1 MLTNAI
7 MVLLL
12 GVFAAIVAFLV
23 NKRNS
28 DSPSVP
34 RNSLPIQIDRSDFEN
49 PKTEWILIL
58 FSSDSCDSCQ
68 GVRNLIKG
76 LTLDSLHIQ
85 EVEFPQEIATHQRYG
100 IDSVPITLVAGTDGV
115 VVWSYAGVP
124 TADLL
129 SNMVSSL

>member
-68 GVRNLIKG
+68 EVRNLIKG
-76 LTLDSLHIQ
+76 LTLDSFHIQ
-85 EVEFPQEIATHQRYG
+85 EVEFPQETPTHQRYG

>member
-34 RNSLPIQIDRSDFEN
+34 KNSLPIQIDRSDFEN

-68 GVRNLIKG
+68 EVRNLIKG
-76 LTLDSLHIQ
+76 LALDSFHIQ
-85 EVEFPQEIATHQRYG
+85 EVEFPQETSTHQRYG